1 MNRRIRSYESATW
14 LGYKGP
20 KYLIWKESEEN
31 SNLRMW
37 MRILKNN
44 QEIEET

>member
-1 MNRRIRSYESATW
+1 MGRRIRSYESATRS
-14 LGYKGP
+14 GYIGP

-31 SNLRMW
+31 SNIRMW